1 MKRFLLHSLSHTT
14 LIVDIT
20 QLGLPTTIY
29 PPQGEPDQVPVL
41 RFQSWNHAANYLVR
55 AGADDEA
62 IQKAASDLRN
72 TSLAVVTIV

>member
-29 PPQGEPDQVPVL
+29 PPQGERSEVPAL
-41 RFQSWNHAANYLVR
+41 RFQSWRDAANYLVG
-55 AGADDEA
+55 AGADDGT
-62 IQKAASDLRN
+62 IQKTASDLRD
-72 TSLAVVTIV
+72 TSVAVVTIV